1 MARQSDIARNYSLNQ
16 FVITPSKGRNT
27 PPVDLG
33 ADGTTITDFYYYE
46 SILNDTLKA
55 TVTYSDIG
63 QYPVKGG
70 VTKTVMSGM
79 PIEGGETVNILFKDM
94 NNNVTLKVDLQ
105 VRTPNQNSID
115 TKKSLTTLDLVSEE
129 SVINLKKIVTESYSG
144 PISES
149 IKKICTDVL
158 QTNKNLN
165 FEKTFNSLK
174 FEGKSKH
181 PFYFA
186 HWLSNK
192 SVPDFQNALGN
203 TAGFFFYETSDG
215 FNFKS
220 IDGLFSE
227 TDSNGQKKRI
237 KRYSYTGT
245 VNTSTGYDDKILE
258 INSISP
264 SGDILK
270 KLEAGTYSTRTI
282 IFDPFNCY
290 YEVINPNAQ
299 GDSSAKG
306 SEKNLTK
313 AGKNLPKINPKF
325 NVEGNNQDFSKT
337 KYYLLDT
344 GTMPTGPTQ
353 QQIQKSKTI
362 NFDPK
367 NIANQASMRYNQF
380 FSSLTS
386 IVIFGDL
393 SLHAGDLIW
402 IDPPE
407 LSNKQTQEMDEQ
419 FGGYYVI
426 VDLCH
431 YYSLTDGC
439 YTRLIATRD
448 SVGKTGNPF

>member
-1 MARQSDIARNYSLNQ
+1 MARQSDIARNYSLNK

-63 QYPVKGG
+63 QYPAKES
-70 VTKTVMSGM
+70 VTKTVISGM
-79 PIEGGETVNILFKDM
+79 PIEGGETVNIFFKDM
-94 NNNVTLKVDLQ
+94 NHDTTLKIDLQ
-105 VRTPNQNSID
+105 VRSPNQNSID

-129 SVINLKKIVTESYSG
+129 SVINLKKIVTKSYSG

-149 IKKICTDVL
+149 FKDILKNVVNTTKDL
-158 QTNKNLN
+158 KFERTN
-165 FEKTFNSLK
+165 ELK

-181 PFYFA
+181 PFHLINSF
-186 HWLSNK
+186 SNK
-192 SVPDFQNALGN
+192 CVPDLDKAYGN
-203 TAGFFFYETSDG
+203 TAGFFFYETSEG
-215 FNFKS
+215 FNFRS
-220 IDGLFSE
+220 IDGLISGNDE
-227 TDSNGQKKRI
+227 SGRKKNV

-325 NVEGNNQDFSKT
+325 NIEGNNQDFSKT

-344 GTMPTGPTQ
+344 GTMPTGPTR

-407 LSNKQTQEMDEQ
+407 LSNKQTPEMDEQ